1 MSVTTAVHSPN
12 WDDPTDAA
20 APVMVLLHGY
30 GSNERDLPGLAPWL
44 PENLRWI
51 SPRAPLPMNT
61 DAAMWFPLGL
71 PGDPDPDDVNVAT
84 ARLWEWLDAQLP
96 AETPIVPVGFS
107 QGGAMAME
115 LLRSRP
121 ERIVAPVLLAGLV
134 APTQHAADAHLSE
147 SRPPVFWGRGDM
159 DGVIPPHAVEGAAG
173 FLAAHTTVTA
183 HVYPGLGHSVDQ
195 RVMTDAREF
204 LTQQLAA

>member
-1 MSVTTAVHSPN
+1 MSITTAVHSPN
-12 WDDPTDAA
+12 WEDPTDAA
-20 APVMVLLHGY
+20 TPVMVLLHGY

-44 PENLRWI
+44 PQGLRWV
-51 SPRAPLPMNT
+51 SPRAPLPMHT

-71 PGDPDPDDVNVAT
+71 PGDPNPADVDVAT
-84 ARLWEWLDAQLP
+84 STLWEWLDTQVP
-96 AETPIVPVGFS
+96 DQSPIVPVGFS

-134 APTQHAADAHLSE
+134 APTQHTADAHLAE

-159 DGVIPPHAVEGAAG
+159 DGVIPPHAVERAAG
-173 FLAAHTTVTA
+173 FLAAHTTATVR
-183 HVYPGLGHSVDQ
+183 VYPGLGHSVDQ

-204 LTQQLAA
+204 LDQALAA

>member
-1 MSVTTAVHSPN
+1 
-12 WDDPTDAA
+12 
-20 APVMVLLHGY
+20 
-30 GSNERDLPGLAPWL
+30 
-44 PENLRWI
+44 
-51 SPRAPLPMNT
+51 
-61 DAAMWFPLGL
+61 
-71 PGDPDPDDVNVAT
+71 
-84 ARLWEWLDAQLP
+84 
-96 AETPIVPVGFS
+96 
-107 QGGAMAME
+107 MAME
-115 LLRSRP
+115 LLRSQP

-159 DGVIPPHAVEGAAG
+159 DGVIPPHAVERAAG
-173 FLAAHTTVTA
+173 FLAEHTTVTA